1 MPQCT
6 IIQVKKKDTPTEIL
20 HTILLGI
27 VKYFWGQTVYIL
39 EKAHQLDLFQA
50 RLESVNKEGLKSP
63 TLGAEYI
70 CCYKGGLIGKHFKS
84 LAQIMSYLVY
94 DLVPK
99 HVLDGWTVIGEL
111 VVLLWHTC
119 IEDVEEYL
127 VSLPILSSFL
137 ELTYFQQK
145 LTHTINNFLSISA
158 LCAPSILVTKAK
170 FHFLVH
176 LPDYIRRFGP
186 AILFSTEHYES
197 FNHVFQLSSIHSN

>member
-1 MPQCT
+1 
-6 IIQVKKKDTPTEIL
+6 
-20 HTILLGI
+20 
-27 VKYFWGQTVYIL
+27 
-39 EKAHQLDLFQA
+39 
-50 RLESVNKEGLKSP
+50 
-63 TLGAEYI
+63 
-70 CCYKGGLIGKHFKS
+70 
-84 LAQIMSYLVY
+84 MSYLVY

-119 IEDVEEYL
+119 IEDVKEYL

-137 ELTYFQQK
+137 ESTYFQQK
-145 LTHTINNFLSISA
+145 LTHTINNSLSISA

-176 LPDYIRRFGP
+176 LPDYIRQFGP